1 MAIHKIQIVDFL
13 SIDYELIAIHT
24 SIEDYRLAYFLNREL
39 KIQLSKN
46 NLNIAIENS
55 EGKSSFNH
63 FFYDD
68 EKNDIQWSLIEN
80 KTTISSTNKKSTG
93 IFENIDVNVYLIP
106 EFKKADF
113 LLKIENVDSFFKIKE
128 VTKKIESLNQV
139 SMSYLIDKEKL
150 KSKNNLI
157 F

>member
-1 MAIHKIQIVDFL
+1 MAIHKIQIIDFL

-24 SIEDYRLAYFLNREL
+24 SIEDYRLAYFLNKEL
-39 KIQLSKN
+39 NIQLSKN
-46 NLNIAIENS
+46 NLNIAIETS
-55 EGKSSFNH
+55 EGKSAFNH
-63 FFYDD
+63 YFYDD
-68 EKNDIQWSLIEN
+68 EKKDIQWNLIEN
-80 KTTISSTNKKSTG
+80 KTTINSTNKKSAG
-93 IFENIDVNVYLIP
+93 IFENMEVNVYLIP

-128 VTKKIESLNQV
+128 VTKKIESINHV
-139 SMSYLIDKEKL
+139 SMSYLIDKANL